1 MTNVTVTESPTK
13 KEISCRVTRTLLMYV
28 RESNNGSLGALL
40 DGLELDEA
48 YLLDP
53 ENWVSHAFLQ
63 RLYHRMIDILGDENA
78 VYKMAA
84 ASGRFQS
91 LGLLERIG
99 RLLGNPKL
107 LYSQAPRYNKLLKLN
122 GDVHIRDIGDS
133 WVLLEDRYHDN
144 IQKTRYDCDYT
155 RGIITMMP
163 TLFGMPPA
171 DVQEV
176 ECQVLPETYGNRF
189 WTDAPKQG
197 CRGCLYRVEW
207 QAKSRPPFWKRF
219 FLRHQIYRRTVED
232 LLAANRKI
240 QEKYEEVKRL
250 AADLETAN
258 KQLIESKTELESK
271 QAELLLSERRYR
283 MIAENVTDIIW
294 TLRLDT
300 FMFDYVSPS
309 VEKIRGFTQTEAL
322 TQDLSTTLSPRSHQI
337 VTKIMQDEL
346 ARDGNENVDP
356 DRSRTLEVE
365 HLYKDGTYHWAEST
379 VSFIRDQE
387 GRPVGVLGVSRDI
400 SERKRIAKEA
410 EEFAAQRQRA
420 QKMEAL
426 GNLAAGVAH
435 DLNNILS
442 GIVSYPDLLLF
453 ELPEDSPLRQ
463 NVINIQ
469 KSGQK
474 AAAIVQDLLTLAR
487 RGINETLIV
496 NINEIISDYLN
507 SPEHIAL
514 AGRHPN
520 VRFEIDQSDD
530 LMNIKG
536 SPVHLSKV
544 IMNLVSNAAEA
555 MPAGGKVRITTE
567 NVYLDTPKNGF
578 ERIPEGEYVLFNVL
592 DEGIGIPESDLK
604 HIFDP
609 FYSKKRMKKS
619 GSGLGTTII
628 WASVKDH
635 NGFVDLYSFEGEGTR
650 FDVYLPATREE
661 LHIESRRPVVEDFL
675 GNERILVVDDV
686 EDQREIAEKLLS
698 KLGYDVVSVSSGEK
712 AVEHL
717 RTRPVDLLVLDMIMP
732 GGMDGL
738 ETYRRIIA
746 DHPGQKAIVTSGYS
760 ESDRVK
766 DLLQL
771 GAGAY
776 VRKPYTLESIGSAVR
791 MELDRET

>member
-1 MTNVTVTESPTK
+1 
-13 KEISCRVTRTLLMYV
+13 
-28 RESNNGSLGALL
+28 
-40 DGLELDEA
+40 
-48 YLLDP
+48 
-53 ENWVSHAFLQ
+53 
-63 RLYHRMIDILGDENA
+63 
-78 VYKMAA
+78 
-84 ASGRFQS
+84 
-91 LGLLERIG
+91 
-99 RLLGNPKL
+99 
-107 LYSQAPRYNKLLKLN
+107 
-122 GDVHIRDIGDS
+122 
-133 WVLLEDRYHDN
+133 
-144 IQKTRYDCDYT
+144 
-155 RGIITMMP
+155 
-163 TLFGMPPA
+163 
-171 DVQEV
+171 
-176 ECQVLPETYGNRF
+176 
-189 WTDAPKQG
+189 
-197 CRGCLYRVEW
+197 
-207 QAKSRPPFWKRF
+207 
-219 FLRHQIYRRTVED
+219 
-232 LLAANRKI
+232 
-240 QEKYEEVKRL
+240 
-250 AADLETAN
+250 
-258 KQLIESKTELESK
+258 
-271 QAELLLSERRYR
+271 
-283 MIAENVTDIIW
+283 
-294 TLRLDT
+294 
-300 FMFDYVSPS
+300 
-309 VEKIRGFTQTEAL
+309 
-322 TQDLSTTLSPRSHQI
+322 
-337 VTKIMQDEL
+337 
-346 ARDGNENVDP
+346 
-356 DRSRTLEVE
+356 
-365 HLYKDGTYHWAEST
+365 
-379 VSFIRDQE
+379 
-387 GRPVGVLGVSRDI
+387 
-400 SERKRIAKEA
+400 
-410 EEFAAQRQRA
+410 
-420 QKMEAL
+420 MEAL

-442 GIVSYPDLLLF
+442 GIVSYPDILLF

-661 LHIESRRPVVEDFL
+661 LHAESRRPVVEDFL

-698 KLGYDVVSVSSGEK
+698 KLGYEVVSVSSGEK

-717 RTRPVDLLVLDMIMP
+717 RT
-732 GGMDGL
+732 
-738 ETYRRIIA
+738 
-746 DHPGQKAIVTSGYS
+746 
-760 ESDRVK
+760 
-766 DLLQL
+766 L
-771 GAGAY
+771 G
-776 VRKPYTLESIGSAVR
+776 RSIF
-791 MELDRET
+791 

>member
-1 MTNVTVTESPTK
+1 MTKDTVAETPTK

-28 RESNNGSLGALL
+28 REANSGSLGNLL

-48 YLLDP
+48 YLSDP

-63 RLYHRMIDILGDENA
+63 RLYHRMIDILEDENA

-107 LYSQAPRYNKLLKLN
+107 LFAQAPRYNKLLKLN
-122 GDVHIRDIGDS
+122 GDVHIREIGDS
-133 WVLLEDRYHDN
+133 WVILEDRYHDN
-144 IQKTRYDCDYT
+144 SQKTRYDCDYT

-171 DVQEV
+171 DVREV
-176 ECQVLPETYGNRF
+176 ECQVLPEVYGDRF
-189 WTDAPKQG
+189 WSDEPEQG
-197 CRGCLYRVEW
+197 CRGCLYRIEW
-207 QAKSRPPFWKRF
+207 RAKSRPPFWKRF
-219 FLRHQIYRRTVED
+219 FLRHQIYRKTVED
-232 LLAANRKI
+232 LLTANRKI
-240 QEKYEEVKRL
+240 QEKYEEVKLL

-258 KQLIESKTELESK
+258 KRLIESKTELESK

-283 MIAENVTDIIW
+283 LIADNVTDIIW

-300 FMFDYVSPS
+300 LKFDYVSPS
-309 VEKIRGFTQTEAL
+309 VEKIRGFTQQEAL
-322 TQDLSTTLSPRSHQI
+322 AQDLSATISPRSYEL
-337 VTKIMQDEL
+337 VAEIMGSEL
-346 ARDGNENVDP
+346 ARDGMENVDP
-356 DRSRTLEVE
+356 DRSRTLEIE
-365 HLYKDGTYHWAEST
+365 HLCKDGTYQWAEST
-379 VSFIRDQE
+379 VSFIRDSD
-387 GRPVGVLGVSRDI
+387 GRPIGVLGVSRDI

-410 EEFAAQRQRA
+410 EELAAQRQRA

-442 GIVSYPDLLLF
+442 GIVSYPDLLLL
-453 ELPEDSPLRQ
+453 ELPENSPLC
-463 NVINIQ
+463 NNIIKIQ

-487 RGINETLIV
+487 RGISESETV
-496 NINEIISDYLN
+496 NVNAIISEYLN

-514 AGRHPN
+514 AGGHPN
-520 VRFEIDQSDD
+520 VRFEIDPSDD
-530 LMNIKG
+530 LMNVKG

-555 MPAGGKVRITTE
+555 MPAGGKVRIITE

-578 ERIPEGEYVLFNVL
+578 ERIPEGEYVLISVF
-592 DEGIGIPESDLK
+592 DEGIGIPENDLK

-635 NGFVDLYSFEGEGTR
+635 NGFVDLHSLEGEGTR
-650 FDVYLPATREE
+650 FDIYLPAPARNCTPSPGVR
-661 LHIESRRPVVEDFL
+661 SWKTFSATN
-675 GNERILVVDDV
+675 G
-686 EDQREIAEKLLS
+686 
-698 KLGYDVVSVSSGEK
+698 SS
-712 AVEHL
+712 
-717 RTRPVDLLVLDMIMP
+717 
-732 GGMDGL
+732 
-738 ETYRRIIA
+738 
-746 DHPGQKAIVTSGYS
+746 
-760 ESDRVK
+760 
-766 DLLQL
+766 
-771 GAGAY
+771 
-776 VRKPYTLESIGSAVR
+776 
-791 MELDRET
+791 